1 MKDNL
6 RFFSQSRALMTL
18 DKNIVMFILL
28 KAKLDRMQCNSQIF
42 FQSKIPVS
50 FLLNIYAW

>member
-6 RFFSQSRALMTL
+6 KFFLSLTLVTL
-18 DKNIVMFILL
+18 DKNIVVFNLL
-28 KAKLDRMQCNSQIF
+28 MAKLDRMKSNSQII

-50 FLLNIYAW
+50 SLLNIYAW